1 MQNKKLEIIAH
12 RGYWKLEKEKNT
24 LYAFEKAFDKY
35 FGIETDLRDA
45 QGEIVISHDI
55 PLGNEAKFEDVL
67 KILDKRNLPLA
78 LNIKSDGLVEKIS
91 ELLKKYQVTNYFCFD
106 MSIPQM
112 IVYKD
117 FGLNFFTGISD
128 ICQEGILLQDAQGI
142 WLDSFYNDWFE
153 KKEIHKYLEMNKRV
167 CIVSPD
173 LHKREFKTAWNK
185 YKNIEGIMLCTD
197 FPEEA
202 KEFFK

>member
-1 MQNKKLEIIAH
+1 
-12 RGYWKLEKEKNT
+12 
-24 LYAFEKAFDKY
+24 
-35 FGIETDLRDA
+35 
-45 QGEIVISHDI
+45 
-55 PLGNEAKFEDVL
+55 
-67 KILDKRNLPLA
+67 
-78 LNIKSDGLVEKIS
+78 
-91 ELLKKYQVTNYFCFD
+91 
-106 MSIPQM
+106 M

-128 ICQEGILLQDAQGI
+128 ICQEGILLQNAQGI
-142 WLDSFYNDWFE
+142 WLDSFYSDWFS
-153 KKEIHKYLEMNKRV
+153 KKEIHKYLEMNKKV

-173 LHKREFKTAWNK
+173 LHKREYKTTWNK

>member
-12 RGYWKLEKEKNT
+12 RGFWKSEKEKNT

-78 LNIKSDGLVEKIS
+78 LNIKSDGLAEKIS

-112 IVYKD
+112 VVYKD
-117 FGLNFFTGISD
+117 LGLNFFTGVSD
-128 ICQEGILLQDAQGI
+128 ICPNGVLFEEAKGV
-142 WLDSFYNDWFE
+142 WLDSFYTDWFS
-153 KKEIHKYLEMNKRV
+153 KDDIQKYLEQGKEI

-173 LHKREFKTAWNK
+173 LHKRE
-185 YKNIEGIMLCTD
+185 YKNIWNRYKDIGGIMLCTD
-197 FPEEA
+197 YPDEA
-202 KEFFK
+202 KEFFE